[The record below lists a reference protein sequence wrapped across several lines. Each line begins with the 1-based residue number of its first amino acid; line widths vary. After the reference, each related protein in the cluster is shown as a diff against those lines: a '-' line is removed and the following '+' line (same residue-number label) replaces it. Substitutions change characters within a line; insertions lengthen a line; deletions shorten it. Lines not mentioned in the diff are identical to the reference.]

1 MDQLVG
7 LRIQHSMTHKSS
19 TRKSLLNWAP
29 ALATLLLAPV
39 LFSCGNDGKDAIA
52 DPAPI
57 PTFIEKAVELGFTKS
72 HGPRLSEPNCLFDP
86 GIVVKK
92 FPKVTPAGSSK
103 DLARQ
108 CNPERSAGG
117 AAAVDVNGDGL
128 DDLVV
133 SRIYDH
139 PLLYLNESKRGKPA
153 FREATI
159 GSGFENIEDST
170 NAVGYADI
178 DKDGDQDVFFTSLGG
193 SRSFLLINDGFG
205 KFVDEAQ
212 ARGVAMIDGLPHS
225 GTGVAFGDYDNDG
238 WVDIHTGEWQLPDVS
253 TYVVPS
259 HSRLFRNLGASGK
272 PGIFEDATVKA
283 GVALESRID
292 LVYSFSS
299 SFTDFD
305 EDGFVDLMIASDFN
319 TSRMYWNNG
328 DGTFIN
334 GTVDAELGK
343 EENGMGL
350 AVGFQGIPQKQVI
363 MVTSIRA
370 KSECDDKSDLIMTG
384 NRMYEYGGERKFAD
398 ITDKAG
404 VRNGFWGW
412 GVSFLDATNAG
423 KNDVAMANGID
434 ITWMQPSDC
443 YATDPFRLWLDDG
456 EGVFT
461 EKSRESGIDI
471 STPTKGVV
479 VFDADSDGRQDL
491 FVTRDSNT
499 PLFFH
504 NETPEVGSW
513 IDVKVV
519 GSKSNANAFGAKITV
534 VAVEGG
540 PSKMAFVGTSGS
552 FLTQDYSHEHFGFG
566 NFTKKVHEIRVDF
579 PATKRSVVLTDVNT
593 NQKIVITEP
602 SS

>member
-1 MDQLVG
+1 MG
-7 LRIQHSMTHKSS
+7 LRIQHSMTHTSS
-19 TRKSLLNWAP
+19 IRKSLLNVAP

-39 LFSCGNDGKDAIA
+39 LISCGNGSDGKIS
-52 DPAPI
+52 DPADV
-57 PTFIEKAVELGFTKS
+57 PTFVEKAKELGFVLS

-128 DDLVV
+128 DDLVIT
-133 SRIYDH
+133 RIYDH
-139 PLLYLNESKRGKPA
+139 PLLYLNESKQGKPA
-153 FREATI
+153 FREATV
-159 GSGFENIEDST
+159 GSGFEKIKDST

-193 SRSFLLINDGFG
+193 PRSFLFVNDGSG
-205 KFVDEAQ
+205 KFVDEAES
-212 ARGVAMIDGLPHS
+212 RGVAMLDGLPHS

-272 PGIFEDATVKA
+272 PGYYEDTTVKA
-283 GVALESRID
+283 GVSLESRID

-305 EDGFVDLMIASDFN
+305 EDGFVDLMIASDFD
-319 TSRMYWNNG
+319 TSRLYWNNG
-328 DGTFIN
+328 DGTFTN
-334 GTVDAELGK
+334 GTVDAEVGK

-350 AVGFQGIPQKQVI
+350 AVGFLGTSQKQVM

-370 KSECDDKSDLIMTG
+370 KPDCDDESDLILTG
-384 NRMYEYGGERKFAD
+384 NRMYEYAGNRKFND

-443 YATDPFRLWLDDG
+443 YATDPFRLWLDNG

-461 EKSRESGIDI
+461 ENSQEAGIDV

-479 VFDADSDGRQDL
+479 VFDADNDGRQDL
-491 FVTRDSNT
+491 FITRDSNT

-504 NETPEVGSW
+504 NQTPQVGSW
-513 IDVKVV
+513 LSVNVV
-519 GSKSNANAFGAKITV
+519 GLDSNANAIGAKVTV
-534 VAVEGG
+534 TTSEEG
-540 PSKMAFVGTSGS
+540 PSKLAFVGTTGS
-552 FLTQDYSHEHFGFG
+552 FLTQDSASEHFGLG
-566 NFTKKVHEIRVDF
+566 NFTKKIHEVRVDF
-579 PATKRSVVLTDVNT
+579 PATKRSVTLRDVT
-593 NQKIVITEP
+593 ANQEIKIVEP
-602 SS
+602 AS

>member
-1 MDQLVG
+1 
-7 LRIQHSMTHKSS
+7 MTHTSS
-19 TRKSLLNWAP
+19 IRKSLLNLAP

-39 LFSCGNDGKDAIA
+39 LISCGNGNDQVASE
-52 DPAPI
+52 PALI
-57 PTFIEKAVELGFTKS
+57 PTFVEKAAELGFTKS

-92 FPKVTPAGSSK
+92 FPKVVPAGSSK

-128 DDLVV
+128 DDLVIT
-133 SRIYDH
+133 RIYDH

-153 FREATI
+153 FREATM
-159 GSGFENIEDST
+159 GSGFEEIKDST
-170 NAVGYADI
+170 NAVGYADV

-193 SRSFLLINDGFG
+193 PRSFLFVNDGSG

-212 ARGVAMIDGLPHS
+212 ARGVAMLDGLPHS

-272 PGIFEDATVKA
+272 PGFYEDVTVKA

-319 TSRMYWNNG
+319 TSRLYWNNG
-328 DGTFIN
+328 DGTFTD

-350 AVGFQGIPQKQVI
+350 AVGFRGRLQKQII

-370 KSECDDKSDLIMTG
+370 KPDCDDESDLVMTG
-384 NRMYEYGGERKFAD
+384 NRMYEYSGDRKFAD
-398 ITDKAG
+398 ITDTAG

-423 KNDVAMANGID
+423 KSDIAMANGID
-434 ITWMQPSDC
+434 ITWMQPSVC
-443 YATDPFRLWLDDG
+443 YATDPFRLWVDDG
-456 EGVFT
+456 KGVFT
-461 EKSRESGIDI
+461 ESSRESGIDV

-479 VFDADSDGRQDL
+479 VFDADLDGRQDL

-504 NETPEVGSW
+504 NETPQVGSW

-519 GSKSNANAFGAKITV
+519 GAKSNTNAFGAKITV
-534 VAVEGG
+534 TAVEGG

-552 FLTQDYSHEHFGFG
+552 FLTQDYAFEHFGFG
-566 NFTKKVHEIRVDF
+566 KFTKKVHEIRVDF
-579 PATKRSVVLTDVNT
+579 PATKRSVVVRDVKV
-593 NQKIVITEP
+593 NQQIEIIEP
-602 SS
+602 TS

>member
-1 MDQLVG
+1 
-7 LRIQHSMTHKSS
+7 MTHPSS
-19 TRKSLLNWAP
+19 IRKSLLNLAP
-29 ALATLLLAPV
+29 ALATMLLAPV
-39 LFSCGNDGKDAIA
+39 LISCGNEGSQAIS

-57 PTFIEKAVELGFTKS
+57 PRFVERAAELGFTTS

-128 DDLVV
+128 DDLIVT
-133 SRIYDH
+133 RIYDH
-139 PLLYLNESKRGKPA
+139 PLLYLNESKQGKPA

-170 NAVGYADI
+170 NAVGYADV

-193 SRSFLLINDGFG
+193 PRSFLLINDGSG
-205 KFVDEAQ
+205 KFSDEAES
-212 ARGVAMIDGLPHS
+212 RGVAMLDGLPHS
-225 GTGVAFGDYDNDG
+225 GTGIAFGDYDNDG

-253 TYVVPS
+253 TYAVPS

-272 PGIFEDATVKA
+272 PGYYEDTTVRA
-283 GVALESRID
+283 GVSLESRID

-305 EDGFVDLMIASDFN
+305 EDGFVDLMIASDFD

-328 DGTFIN
+328 DGTFTD

-350 AVGFQGIPQKQVI
+350 AVGFQGPLQKQI
-363 MVTSIRA
+363 MMVTSIRA
-370 KSECDDKSDLIMTG
+370 KPDCDDESDLIMTG
-384 NRMYEYGGERKFAD
+384 NRMYEYAGNRTFTD
-398 ITDKAG
+398 ITDQAG

-434 ITWMQPSDC
+434 ITWMQPSVC

-456 EGVFT
+456 KGVFT
-461 EKSRESGIDI
+461 ERSRDSGIDVT
-471 STPTKGVV
+471 TPTKGVV
-479 VFDADSDGRQDL
+479 VFDADIDGRQDL

-504 NETPEVGSW
+504 NQTPQVGSW

-519 GSKSNANAFGAKITV
+519 GAQSNTNAFGAKITV
-534 VAVEGG
+534 TAIEGG
-540 PSKMAFVGTSGS
+540 PSKMGFVGTSGS
-552 FLTQDYSHEHFGFG
+552 FLTQDYAFEHFGFG
-566 NFTKKVHEIRVDF
+566 KFTQKIHEIQVDF
-579 PATKRSVVLTDVNT
+579 PATKRSVVLHNVKL
-593 NQKIVITEP
+593 NQKIEIIEP
-602 SS
+602 TS